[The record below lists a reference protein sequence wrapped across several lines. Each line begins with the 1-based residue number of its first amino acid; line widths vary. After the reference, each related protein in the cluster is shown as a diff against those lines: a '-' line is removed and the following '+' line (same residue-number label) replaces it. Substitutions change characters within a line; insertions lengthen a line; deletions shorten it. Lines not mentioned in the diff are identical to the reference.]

1 MLAAIVA
8 RMLHPLQGGCASALA
23 QVLQA
28 RVVVARTGTHT
39 EVEMSMVSVT
49 APPTVTPKRSSE
61 NAVMA
66 ELERALLS
74 LPAYQ
79 RPVEQVELPPV
90 PRRVWMMG
98 VPIDAVTQRQ
108 VVNRVF
114 AALDWGQGGAVV
126 TPNLEIL
133 RQSREDVE
141 LRRLIRGADLVLA
154 DGMPLVWASRLAGDR
169 LPERVAGSDLIVPLA
184 QVAARAGRSVFLL
197 GGSPG
202 TADAAAE
209 YLREQ
214 APGLEIAGTLCPPYG
229 FERSEEE
236 LAAIRAAVR
245 EAKPDIVLVA
255 LGAPKQERLM
265 EILREDLPEAWFF
278 GVGIALGFLVG
289 EVKRAPAV
297 LQKSGLEW
305 THRLVQEPGRLAG
318 RYLRRG
324 LPFAGRLGT
333 WAVAQRFGAGERR
346 ARRRSAPAL
355 EGRAA

>member
-1 MLAAIVA
+1 
-8 RMLHPLQGGCASALA
+8 
-23 QVLQA
+23 
-28 RVVVARTGTHT
+28 
-39 EVEMSMVSVT
+39 MSMVSVT
-49 APPTVTPKRSSE
+49 APPRVTARFSNDTVL
-61 NAVMA
+61 AD
-66 ELERALLS
+66 LERALLEM
-74 LPAYQ
+74 PAYA
-79 RPVEQVELPPV
+79 RPEPTEVAALPE

-108 VVNRVF
+108 VINRVF

-133 RQSREDVE
+133 RQSREDSE
-141 LRRLIRGADLVLA
+141 MRRLIRGADLVLA

-184 QVAARAGRSVFLL
+184 QVAAQAGHSVFLL

-202 TADAAAE
+202 TADAAADF
-209 YLREQ
+209 LREQ
-214 APGLEIAGTLCPPYG
+214 APGLNIAGTLCPPFG
-229 FERSEEE
+229 FERSEAEV
-236 LAAIRAAVR
+236 AAIREAVR
-245 EAKPDIVLVA
+245 AAKPDIVLVA

-265 EILREDLPEAWFF
+265 ESLREDLPEAWFF

-289 EVKRAPAV
+289 EVRRAPAA
-297 LQKSGLEW
+297 LQKTGLEW

-333 WAVAQRFGAGERR
+333 WALAQRFGGRERR
-346 ARRRSAPAL
+346 AQHRALPAL
-355 EGRAA
+355 EGQAS